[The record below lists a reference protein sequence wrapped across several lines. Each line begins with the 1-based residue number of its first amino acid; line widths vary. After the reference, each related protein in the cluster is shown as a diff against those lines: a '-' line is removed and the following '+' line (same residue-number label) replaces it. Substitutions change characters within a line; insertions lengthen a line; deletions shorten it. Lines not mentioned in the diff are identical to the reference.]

1 MADAPRPGDMSPLEQ
16 AQAYVAGR
24 SYDIARDV
32 VAAPLVSHLAMQQAG
47 DEMPS
52 VAEVFQAGAG
62 LANMTSLAAVAILDL
77 FRPHFARLTQEL
89 KASRDLGRFYLDD
102 AIAQRQ
108 RAELA
113 EQQIGTSLAF
123 VEESRLARGEAASEI
138 AALRARVA
146 ELEDAARA
154 DALTHHDGATKD
166 RNRIDALEI
175 TLSRVALILRNGAA
189 KHVDRVGDALA
200 AIERLRA
207 KERQP

>member
-1 MADAPRPGDMSPLEQ
+1 MADAPRPEDMSPLQQ
-16 AQAYVAGR
+16 AQAYAAGR
-24 SYDIARDV
+24 SDDIARDV
-32 VAAPLVSHLAMQQAG
+32 VTALLASHLAMQQAG

-89 KASRDLGRFYLDD
+89 KASRDLGRFCLDD
-102 AIAQRQ
+102 AIARRQ

-146 ELEDAARA
+146 ELEDATRA
-154 DALTHHDGATKD
+154 DALTHLDSATKD
-166 RNRIDALEI
+166 RNRIAELEAQ
-175 TLSRVALILRNGAA
+175 LGAA
-189 KHVDRVGDALA
+189 KRQAHIAEAELA
-200 AIERLRA
+200 ATERG
-207 KERQP
+207 EP